1 MHNTK
6 SSIIFAHVTKR
17 ISMYKSISTD
27 IKKIKLNTE
36 LYQLHKQGAVQTAF
50 GMDNI
55 PTLLDGGF
63 GLYSTTNVKKK
74 LEPIKTE
81 YFRISLLSKYDASN
95 LKFNTTMTTE
105 QNKAIVRRMNKEFIE
120 GGNFNTV
127 QEIIADDFVNHTAPP
142 GSPKNR
148 DGVVYFFNHFL
159 KPSFPDLTV
168 EIHDMTAEGD
178 KVTTRKSF
186 YATHKG
192 EFLGVQATNKP
203 VVMDVIDIIQL
214 RDGQFI
220 GHWGILDMQGLMA
233 QVTG

>member
-1 MHNTK
+1 
-6 SSIIFAHVTKR
+6 
-17 ISMYKSISTD
+17 MYKSISTD

-50 GMDNI
+50 GMDNT

-74 LEPIKTE
+74 LGPIKTE

-148 DGVVYFFNHFL
+148 DGVVYFF
-159 KPSFPDLTV
+159 
-168 EIHDMTAEGD
+168 I
-178 KVTTRKSF
+178 
-186 YATHKG
+186 
-192 EFLGVQATNKP
+192 GVQATNKP